1 MARLGYLK
9 TRNMRLRKPRTV
21 RLALVIASM
30 VVPACSGGSDT
41 APSSSATPTS
51 VMTQPPV
58 VVTCDEAT
66 GLFEVDA
73 VWTAEDHPCGA
84 WLDAAIGRAIRG
96 STGSATLWTRRTPH
110 GTALVVGA
118 VHTLGEGWF
127 GPAGSDID
135 EALMDPGGQVGIPR
149 LHLMLADGTGPD
161 TLASPLFM
169 LYRPA
174 IAAERTGNRMQ
185 DVLPREDFYVGVA
198 DAQKIAM
205 EGPVATPKPI
215 VLGPLEL
222 LDPAGSTTAT
232 ETWAEP
238 ASGDLVMMLGFPH
251 ETGRLT
257 GSVGRLLGDDEAAA
271 AVAMLAEIGDSEGEV
286 PFEADVEL
294 MVQGAAIAG
303 MSGGPVVD
311 TTGRL
316 VGVLVRASD
325 EHDGVQYV
333 RAVRMSHVVD
343 RLGELFAGLAE
354 GDRVAIAEYL
364 ER

>member
-1 MARLGYLK
+1 MIRFRLRH
-9 TRNMRLRKPRTV
+9 TRNLQLGTRRLV
-21 RLALVIASM
+21 GVAAVVSM
-30 VVPACSGGSDT
+30 VATACAGGADT
-41 APSSSATPTS
+41 GPSTSAAATS

-58 VVTCDEAT
+58 AVTCDQAT

-96 STGSATLWTRRTPH
+96 STGSAALWTRRTQH

-118 VHTLGEGWF
+118 VHALGEGWF
-127 GPAGSDID
+127 GPAGSEVD
-135 EALMDPGGQVGIPR
+135 EGLIDPGGQVGIPR

-185 DVLPREDFYVGVA
+185 DVLPREDFYVGVV

-215 VLGPLEL
+215 VLEPLEL
-222 LDPAGSTTAT
+222 LDPAGSTTAA

-238 ASGDLVMMLGFPH
+238 ASGDLVMMLGFPNA
-251 ETGRLT
+251 TGLLT
-257 GSVGRLLGDDEAAA
+257 ASVGRLLDDDEAAA
-271 AVAMLAEIGDSEGEV
+271 AVAMLADVGDSEGTV
-286 PFEADVEL
+286 PYEADVE
-294 MVQGAAIAG
+294 MIVQGAAVAG

-311 TTGRL
+311 TAGRL
-316 VGVLVRASD
+316 VAVLVRASD

-333 RAVRMSHVVD
+333 RAVRMSYVVD
-343 RLGELFAGLAE
+343 RLDALFAGLAE
-354 GDRVAIAEYL
+354 ADQMAIAEYL
-364 ER
+364 EP